1 MVGIIALLGTALA
14 APTCPQGQE
23 VVHRKGHCCWP
34 GQSWSWSKKQCSGM
48 PRQCPDGWSVVR
60 PPPGSTQPA
69 TCQDLKTLDGVFGS
83 SDRAG
88 VLGALRDEGEG
99 GLGAMFDPNAPP
111 RTTDRQTPLTDH
123 LSFHDP
129 IILGALDKV
138 FVDGVLIEHSSAL
151 GRCAKPAAAAG
162 MQGTVEMKFVIAK
175 TGQVTKASVK
185 ADSLGHPDAGRCF
198 EKVLMG
204 LQFPP
209 PSGGGIVI
217 ASYPFAVGG

>member
-88 VLGALRDEGEG
+88 VLGALRHAV
-99 GLGAMFDPNAPP
+99 GAF
-111 RTTDRQTPLTDH
+111 RT
-123 LSFHDP
+123 
-129 IILGALDKV
+129 
-138 FVDGVLIEHSSAL
+138 
-151 GRCAKPAAAAG
+151 
-162 MQGTVEMKFVIAK
+162 
-175 TGQVTKASVK
+175 
-185 ADSLGHPDAGRCF
+185 
-198 EKVLMG
+198 
-204 LQFPP
+204 
-209 PSGGGIVI
+209 GGGSDLTLPCTPESILRAI
-217 ASYPFAVGG
+217 CATE